1 MRYRALVKRDR
12 AASILATSVALSC
25 AAASPPPTSPA
36 RPAEARPAPR
46 PSAPPL
52 PAPSAT
58 APTPAPVPARLEP
71 SAITTSAEAHVEIL
85 FPFAEQRILIPKA
98 PGYTVRINVTGWPL
112 GPEGRGVLIALDH
125 HRPRRV
131 LEKAEIKLGALVDG
145 AVGVTAGPHW
155 LSLAAVDERAALV
168 RGTGGSRAPFALVRF
183 WVGERDRSRAPAPEL
198 ALFTPAGTYNGEEAA
213 RSVTIDFLA
222 APERLGRG
230 GARVRVVGPNLA
242 LEQRLERWHPLVLH
256 DPPDGDL
263 DVEVSLLDEAGTPDA
278 TSRAARTVS
287 VNRELADKPVK

>member
-1 MRYRALVKRDR
+1 MRYLALVNR
-12 AASILATSVALSC
+12 ARTASTLATSVALAC
-25 AAASPPPTSPA
+25 AAASPPPATPPGPA
-36 RPAEARPAPR
+36 TARPAPR
-46 PSAPPL
+46 PSALPP

-58 APTPAPVPARLEP
+58 APTPAPSPARLEP
-71 SAITTSAEAHVEIL
+71 SASTTNADAHVEIL

-98 PGYTVRINVTGWPL
+98 SGYTVRTKVAGWPQAA
-112 GPEGRGVLIALDH
+112 EGRGVLIALDH

-131 LEKAEIKLGALVDG
+131 LDKAEIKLRGLVDD
-145 AVGVTAGPHW
+145 AVGLSAGPHW
-155 LSLAAVDERAALV
+155 LSLAAVDERSALV

-198 ALFTPAGTYNGEEAA
+198 ALFSPAGTYNGEDAA

-230 GARVRVVGPNLA
+230 GAKVRVVGPNLE
-242 LEQRLERWHPLVLH
+242 LERRLERWQPLTLH
-256 DPPDGDL
+256 DAPNGDI

-278 TSRAARTVS
+278 TSRVARTVS